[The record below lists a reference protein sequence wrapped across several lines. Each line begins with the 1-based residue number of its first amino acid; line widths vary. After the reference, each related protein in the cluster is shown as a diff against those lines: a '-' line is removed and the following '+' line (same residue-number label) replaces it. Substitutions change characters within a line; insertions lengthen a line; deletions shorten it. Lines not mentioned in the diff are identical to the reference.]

1 MKSFWGI
8 ILALFLFTSVQAHAS
23 NIEVQPTMYSK
34 SMAQDRVWVG
44 TFQLVWNDFIDKVV
58 FNPVRFREGN
68 PAMVNE
74 LNQKSFTVNDISED
88 CYYKFTGKVRKNT
101 KKQISRA
108 IRKKF
113 KESSDILDKLNL
125 TARSDMLLIYAMLKK
140 DFEFVRAFDKLDR
153 STFSDKYIADYFG
166 IDSNSDKA
174 LGKGVEVLF
183 YNDPSDFA
191 VKLATIGED
200 EVILYKNSS
209 NKPFNFIYLDMKKKQ
224 STFKGNTSFKKNDEL
239 KVPNISLF
247 EEKVLL
253 SGSGSF
259 SVSLESGYNDL
270 VVKQI
275 YSDNVVLIMEKKIVV
290 DSFAPILRFFENLS
304 NVTTQDTV
312 FTVVGEI
319 ESGCA
324 FTVNGTAQT
333 ANADGT
339 FSIPLTLAYGA
350 NNFEFVVTDAA

>member
-247 EEKVLL
+247 EEKV
-253 SGSGSF
+253 
-259 SVSLESGYNDL
+259 
-270 VVKQI
+270 
-275 YSDNVVLIMEKKIVV
+275 
-290 DSFAPILRFFENLS
+290 FEELS
-304 NVTTQDTV
+304 NRRIMGTNLVINQALETIKFNMNHKGVKLKSEAAMTVMTTALLPAEEQTPRLFYFDDIFV
-312 FTVVGEI
+312 IFLKEK
-319 ESGCA
+319 EKNSPYFA
-324 FTVNGTAQT
+324 LRVNDITKFQ
-333 ANADGT
+333 NK
-339 FSIPLTLAYGA
+339 
-350 NNFEFVVTDAA
+350 